1 VPTTG
6 VSKMVIRAGRFT
18 ARISGLGPRA
28 SSVDRQPAALILIAL
43 RGYAARMDA
52 PIGAVTAVMHD
63 TVDLDVA
70 VAFWT
75 RILGLEVQYRDDRYA
90 YLSGLSADGPRLA
103 FQKVP
108 EPKVT
113 KNRLHLDVR
122 VADRIAFQH
131 HVESLGGSVVEVH
144 EHPGW
149 PVWTVMTD
157 PQGNEFCIYERS

>member
-1 VPTTG
+1 MEEPTG
-6 VSKMVIRAGRFT
+6 VVS
-18 ARISGLGPRA
+18 
-28 SSVDRQPAALILIAL
+28 
-43 RGYAARMDA
+43 
-52 PIGAVTAVMHD
+52 AVMHD
-63 TVDLDVA
+63 TVDLDAA

-75 RILGLEVQYRDDRYA
+75 RILGLEVEYRDDTYA
-90 YLSGLSADGPRLA
+90 YLGSLGAEGPRLA

-108 EPKVT
+108 EAKVA

-122 VADRIAFQH
+122 VPDRAAFER